1 MTHTEAFRD
10 AIAAAGLTPPDTILD
25 DGKRHRF
32 SSNGRRGDESG
43 WYILY
48 GDDRP
53 AGAFGC
59 WRASLT
65 VNWKHDA
72 PKREFTA
79 EERAAWKQ
87 RMQDIER
94 QREQERAEATAQA
107 AATAADLW
115 SHAEPGPHDYLARKQ
130 IDNLGSRVMPGWYP
144 KDHDKEGQPT
154 QVLLIPMKQS
164 ARELTGLQRI
174 FDDGSK
180 RFIGSQ
186 AGAYCT
192 LGTPSKTGTVVIVEG
207 YATGVSVHMATGY
220 CVVVAFNAGN
230 LLAVAV
236 KITKALPTANVVIG
250 ADDDAFTVRPEN
262 HPQAGQPWNPGAE
275 AAHAIGLP
283 VYLPFWL
290 GERGRGTDFN
300 DLHVAEGLEAVRRCF
315 AIGDTLDTLGAVSN
329 KPPTKPVS
337 GGEAG
342 ASANTGSSGPAA
354 IFSEVDA
361 AVPDEPARPV
371 ILPGGGSDVVLAGPA
386 PLVDYHAWLPDVN
399 DKGKPLSTIEN
410 VADVCRR
417 LGVIVRYNVISK
429 EEEILVPGAG
439 FSLDNKQ
446 NASLAWLLSECAK
459 FRLPVDRVPDF
470 ITYLGDQNLFN
481 PVAEWVLSRP
491 WDGKDRLSQ
500 LIATVHAKNE
510 AHDERVGRM
519 KTAFMTRWMISAIAG
534 AFRPNGVSAHGVL
547 VFQGAQYVGK
557 TKWFKQLVPQH
568 LDVLKDGMLLRPDD
582 RDSVMKCVS
591 NWLVELGEIDATF
604 RKSDVA
610 ALKSFI
616 TSDRDVLRRAYARK
630 ESTFA
635 RRTVFFA
642 SVNPKNYLHD
652 ETGNRR
658 YWTIECEELEHSHG
672 IDMQQCWAQ
681 VHGLWAAG
689 ESWFLQPGEM
699 ELLNEHNKDFEVLDP
714 IEEMIT
720 SGLRW
725 KDDKSDWA
733 WRTATEV
740 LQGLGR
746 PNATKSEV
754 TKAGTIIRSLN
765 GGKARRSGESRTL
778 LVPDTFR
785 TPLN

>member
-1 MTHTEAFRD
+1 MNHTEAFRD
-10 AIAAAGLTPPDTILD
+10 AIAAAGLTPPGEILD

-32 SSNGRRGDESG
+32 SSNGRKGDESG

-59 WRASLT
+59 WRESLT

-72 PKREFTA
+72 PKRDYTP

-87 RMQDIER
+87 RKQDIER

-107 AATAADLW
+107 AAIAADLW
-115 SHAEPGPHDYLARKQ
+115 ARAEPAPHDYLARKQ
-130 IDNLGSRVMPGWYP
+130 IDCIGARVLDG
-144 KDHDKEGQPT
+144 E
-154 QVLLIPMKQS
+154 LLVPMKHS
-164 ARELTGLQRI
+164 ARELVGMQRI
-174 FDDGSK
+174 LRDGGK
-180 RFIGSQ
+180 FFVKGSPLS
-186 AGAYCT
+186 GAYCT
-192 LGTPSKTGTVVIVEG
+192 LGTPTRTGTIVIVEG
-207 YATGVSVHMATGY
+207 YATGVTVHMATGW

-230 LLAVAV
+230 LAAVAA
-236 KITKALPTANVVIG
+236 KITKALPTANIVIG

-283 VYLPFWL
+283 VYRPVWS

-300 DLHVAEGLEAVRRCF
+300 DLQVAEGLEAVQACFRRP
-315 AIGDTLDTLGAVSN
+315 ASLEIESGAAPVKQPIQPASDGDDQPSDN
-329 KPPTKPVS
+329 P
-337 GGEAG
+337 
-342 ASANTGSSGPAA
+342 GSSGPSFLSFPGA
-354 IFSEVDA
+354 DA
-361 AVPDEPARPV
+361 AVHDAVHPV
-371 ILPGGGSDVVLAGPA
+371 MLPGGGSDVVVATAP
-386 PLVDYHAWLPDVN
+386 PLVDYQSWLPDVT

-410 VADVCRR
+410 VAQVCRR
-417 LGVIVRYNVISK
+417 LGVVVRYNVISK
-429 EEEILVPGAG
+429 EEEILVPDAR

-446 NASLAWLLSECAK
+446 NASLAWLISECAK
-459 FRLPVDRVPDF
+459 FRMPVDRVPDF
-470 ITYLGDQNLFN
+470 ITYLGDQNLYN
-481 PVAEWVLSRP
+481 PVAQWVLSTP
-491 WDGKDRLSQ
+491 WDGRDRLTE
-500 LIATVHAKNE
+500 LINTVHAKDE
-510 AHDERVGRM
+510 AIDERVGSM
-519 KTAFMTRWMISAIAG
+519 KRSFITRWMISAIAG
-534 AFRPNGVSAHGVL
+534 AFRPTGVSAHGVL

-568 LDVLKDGMLLRPDD
+568 LDLLKDGMLLRPDD

-610 ALKSFI
+610 ALKSFL

-658 YWTIECEELEHSHG
+658 YWTIECEHLDHSHG

-681 VHGLWAAG
+681 VHSLWAAG
-689 ESWFLQPGEM
+689 ETWFLQPDEM
-699 ELLNEHNKDFEVLDP
+699 ALLNEHNKDFEVIDP
-714 IEEMIT
+714 IEDLVT
-720 SGLRW
+720 NGLRW
-725 KDDKSDWA
+725 KDEPFEWQ
-733 WRTATEV
+733 WRTATDV
-740 LQGLGR
+740 LMSLGR
-746 PNATKSEV
+746 QNSSKADV
-754 TKAGTIIRSLN
+754 TKAGTIMRSMN
-765 GGKARRSGESRTL
+765 GGKAKRTGQQRLL

-785 TPLN
+785 TPLQ